1 MEQEKEQKMQ
11 QLIQIGL
18 NPKTAKRIAMTLL
31 PELGDLENARK
42 NAELLRRYMD
52 LSAFEPGDSVSL
64 ILFLRNPYEENQAV
78 SCMPE
83 RCRFSEE
90 EKRKFEEALS
100 SSVKN
105 WCIAVQKQTP

>member
-52 LSAFEPGDSVSL
+52 LSAFEPCDSVSL

-83 RCRFSEE
+83 HCGFSEE

-105 WCIAVQKQTP
+105 WCIAVQKQTL